1 MLEAL
6 QVDMFAAFI
15 GIWIAVCV
23 ASIVI
28 LILLAL
34 WMHKDALSR
43 GMDATVWVV
52 LLVIATLFG
61 SFIGL
66 IIVVVIYLVVRESHP
81 YGGYPYGYPAPYT
94 TPYAAPTAPCPVC
107 GQPLYWYAQAGRW
120 YCYRCQQY
128 R

>member
-1 MLEAL
+1 MLETL
-6 QVDMFAAFI
+6 QVDLIAAFF
-15 GIWIAVCV
+15 GLWILVCV
-23 ASIVI
+23 AGIVI
-28 LILLAL
+28 LVLVAL

-52 LLVIATLFG
+52 LLVIATLLG

-66 IIVVVIYLVVRESHP
+66 IIVVVIYAVVRESHP
-81 YGGYPYGYPAPYT
+81 IGGYPYGYPAAYM
-94 TPYAAPTAPCPVC
+94 TPYAVPTAPCPVC
-107 GQPLYWYAQAGRW
+107 GQPLFWFPQAGRW